1 MALPFFYIA
10 NYDEQPVIEL
20 EEEAAR
26 HIVQVLRMKEG
37 EQLHLTNGK
46 GILLLTEISATGKK
60 YCAVRVLKKTTQ
72 SPPER
77 KISIAISL
85 VKNPSR
91 FEWFLEK
98 ATEIGVSEI
107 IPLICTRTEKEKFRH
122 DRLNAICISAMLQS
136 QQIWLPVLHEPVKFE
151 NMGKWKSENGINLI
165 AHCEEGDKRGLQ
177 HLHISTPDSYRDPHS
192 LICIGPEGDFTPDE
206 IALAL
211 KEGFHPVTLG
221 STRLRTETAGIVA
234 ASLLVYA

>member
-1 MALPFFYIA
+1 MALPLFYIA

-37 EQLHLTNGK
+37 EHLHLTNGQ
-46 GILLLTEISATGKK
+46 GMLILAEISGTGKK
-60 YCAVRVLKKTTQ
+60 HCTVRVLKRT
-72 SPPER
+72 SHPAPEK

-136 QQIWLPVLHEPVKFE
+136 QQVWLPVLQEPVKFE
-151 NMGKWKSENGINLI
+151 NMQSWKSVNGINLI
-165 AHCEEGDKRGLQ
+165 AHCEEGDKKGLS
-177 HLHISTPDSYRDPHS
+177 HLLASNSSHS
-192 LICIGPEGDFTPDE
+192 LICIGPEGDFTAAE
-206 IALAL
+206 IAQAL
-211 KEGFHPVTLG
+211 EEGFHPVSLG
-221 STRLRTETAGIVA
+221 NTRLRTETAGIVA
-234 ASLLVYA
+234 ASLLINA